1 MRSLVVLVIGA
12 GAAAAVPNHVVLVG
26 GNLTLDGRSVSLARY
41 DPERR
46 SWAAAYTSKLYADA
60 ADARAAGVIRA
71 VAANGSREVFLG
83 GRFDATSADAQALY
97 CGVGRLVDRGP
108 NDGARLERVGDGA
121 WCARAFAAQP
131 TTIRALAVRGAL
143 LYAGGRFASEVWDGS
158 RFAPVRHVA
167 RFDSNRNAW
176 LPLRGGRLG
185 SEDDASV
192 NALAFCDDQLLIL
205 GRFGTLAGKAL
216 ASPNV
221 AVYEPDAGLAP
232 DAAGGFVL
240 AAARRSPSTPSP
252 SIRRRASRTSRAD
265 MMRSSPA
272 ACRAPASR
280 PSRSARPAAWRC
292 VADPAFAFE
301 PGSVELLHAGARLF
315 AAGAAAINS
324 SWAAQSPR
332 RVAVAVFAAPPSR
345 RRLRR
350 RGNATVGS
358 EVIAASAWQ
367 WLAGWRGVD
376 GAAARARGGRRR
388 RRGLPARRRGRL

>member
-1 MRSLVVLVIGA
+1 MRSLVVLVVGA

-185 SEDDASV
+185 SADDASV

-232 DAAGGFVL
+232 DAAGGFVF
-240 AAARRSPSTPSP
+240 
-252 SIRRRASRTSRAD
+252 ASGA
-265 MMRSSPA
+265 PA
-272 ACRAPASR
+272 AVDAVAVDQAAGVAYVAGRYDAIVPRGLPCDTRCQPPGNLLAGR
-280 PSRSARPAAWRC
+280 QPSRSK
-292 VADPAFAFE
+292 AD
-301 PGSVELLHAGARLF
+301 
-315 AAGAAAINS
+315 
-324 SWAAQSPR
+324 
-332 RVAVAVFAAPPSR
+332 
-345 RRLRR
+345 
-350 RGNATVGS
+350 
-358 EVIAASAWQ
+358 
-367 WLAGWRGVD
+367 WLGD
-376 GAAARARGGRRR
+376 G
-388 RRGLPARRRGRL
+388 